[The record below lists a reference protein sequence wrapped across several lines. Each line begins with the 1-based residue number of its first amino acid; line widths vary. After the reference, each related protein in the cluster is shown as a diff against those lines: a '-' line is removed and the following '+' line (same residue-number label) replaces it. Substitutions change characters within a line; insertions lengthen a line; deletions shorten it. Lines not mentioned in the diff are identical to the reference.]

1 MQKAPGPE
9 GTVKAER
16 LEGGETCFIKKSR
29 RFPKNVPDEMRR
41 EFATKRNAR
50 PPPTSLRFFVSPE
63 PLHRAIVKNKKSLQC
78 TCALLARAPAAHTRA
93 RRGAPLSGDGGDD
106 GGVTLTRARTTPP
119 GLERRVGDTSRLEA
133 VIREE
138 EPSRDEPMAR
148 TAATHAQVAAP
159 RPPKDDAGF
168 HRVLDTFLRADAGDQ
183 VRLGASALER
193 REARSARA
201 GSVQSIPVVRRPNA
215 PRYRAAPPPPPF
227 ADAPP
232 SLAAPRTRTTSPIS
246 STSTST
252 TCTSRASTRTRRGT
266 PARARKTREPGR
278 FERRASSTP
287 NSRI

>member
-1 MQKAPGPE
+1 MFYTK
-9 GTVKAER
+9 V
-16 LEGGETCFIKKSR
+16 KKSR